1 MADFTKRAINDTFR
15 KMLKTQK
22 VGPITVKSITD
33 ACEISRNTFY
43 YHYDSLTALLHA
55 ELEMWFTSCTGNASS
70 LAECMEPFIAA
81 SMAHKAEIIRISSS
95 GLDPVF
101 CRFLGMRIHEAIT
114 VFLQK
119 RLDAFETP
127 PTEEKKA
134 KYAILALFCTST
146 ITYSFIGWIH
156 RGMGYDIKA
165 FITTLDAL
173 TKTGKLPSLS
183 SEQIKSIS
191 EELKR
196 GLPL

>member
-1 MADFTKRAINDTFR
+1 
-15 KMLKTQK
+15 
-22 VGPITVKSITD
+22 
-33 ACEISRNTFY
+33 
-43 YHYDSLTALLHA
+43 
-55 ELEMWFTSCTGNASS
+55 MWFTGCTGNASS

-101 CRFLGMRIHEAIT
+101 CRFLGIRIHEAIT

-134 KYAILALFCTST
+134 KYVILTL
-146 ITYSFIGWIH
+146 FIGWIH

-191 EELKR
+191 ESLKR